1 MTRICVA
8 GGTGQVGREVV
19 RQALAGGHGVAVLC
33 RTPPPPGAAART
45 DGAEYFRADVSTGEG
60 LAAALAGA
68 DVVIDCLEGR
78 SGTDLKNFADGGARL
93 LAAAQDAGVARAV
106 VLSIVNCDRSSFR
119 YYASKAAKEL
129 VYERSGLETVALRAT
144 QFHSLLAT
152 TFAAGSKLR
161 IIPVVKGARFQP
173 IAPADVAGALLE
185 EALAPSSG
193 LRHSVKTIGGPEV
206 QDMGELARQWKA
218 ASGSRGRLVTIPLPG
233 AMGKYLRAGLSLV
246 PEERHAGETFSGW
259 LAKNADSL

>member
-19 RQALAGGHGVAVLC
+19 RQAVAGGYDVAALC
-33 RTPPPPGAAART
+33 RNPPSVGAPARIR
-45 DGAEYFRADVSTGEG
+45 GADYFPADVSTGEG

-78 SGTDLKNFADGGARL
+78 SGRALKSFADGGARL
-93 LAAAQDAGVARAV
+93 LAAAQDADAARAV
-106 VLSIVNCDRSSFR
+106 MLSIINCDRSSFG
-119 YYASKAAKEL
+119 YYASKAAKEQ

-152 TFAAGSKLR
+152 MFSAGSKLR

-173 IAPADVAGALLE
+173 IAPVEVATALLE
-185 EALAPSSG
+185 AALAAPSG
-193 LRHSVKTIGGPEV
+193 VRHRVRTIGGPEIV
-206 QDMGELARQWKA
+206 GMRGLAECWQQVTGA
-218 ASGSRGRLVTIPLPG
+218 RGRLLEFPLPG
-233 AMGKYLRAGLSLV
+233 GMGRYLRAGLNLV
-246 PEERHAGETFSGW
+246 PEERHGTLTFEGW
-259 LAKNADSL
+259 LAMQADSL